1 MLWRSP
7 SVRDNA
13 RPHPGPLNT
22 DFGRDIA
29 LRCPRPRSSGR
40 HRCAAERGADGA
52 ARRPYQV
59 QGFNARNFSGKPLH
73 EPPLSRPSATLSPLC
88 GERAGR
94 GVPIWFMVPMH
105 AEKRKEAFH
114 EPGGARL
121 RRALFSILG
130 DQGGVAP
137 HRS

>member
-1 MLWRSP
+1 M
-7 SVRDNA
+7 RDNA

-59 QGFNARNFSGKPLH
+59 RGRCGLGRATFGANLRKTAVA
-73 EPPLSRPSATLSPLC
+73 LSLSL
-88 GERAGR
+88 GERAGVRASVGFHCIASLRLPTR
-94 GVPIWFMVPMH
+94 G
-105 AEKRKEAFH
+105 A
-114 EPGGARL
+114 
-121 RRALFSILG
+121 
-130 DQGGVAP
+130 
-137 HRS
+137 